1 MLSTPTS
8 LHLDPTKSKP
18 WQKFVPSPSG
28 ASPTASILKRTES
41 PLPSEN
47 GDISDS
53 GNGSVIKRRRVKFS
67 DPPVSEQVEIP
78 RSQLTGGPGSGGT
91 SIVGPNKATMSPS
104 STNSNNIKTPQIE
117 NSKESVVENSSD
129 TENEKAATNNLES
142 QAYSEIV
149 SNDNTDLE
157 EVIDIPLIVKL
168 SKEPISTLLT
178 HLTSK
183 TFYKTAQKSLEEKG
197 VETVADL
204 CKLNLSQF
212 NSLKGLKPPNNLA
225 TIKEAIRKFEKILQ
239 KREIINMANNAL
251 YSNLDSQNALLLP
264 KEAIQDKNVSKL
276 PTAPFMETSS
286 TPDEEDKA
294 LKEIYERPSP
304 SPTEHE
310 QDIATESILK
320 ENDEELEFENDTQCN
335 GAESLSLIEKPKT
348 RESNT
353 VTDTNVAEKA
363 LKSSFDVSS
372 KQTEMESVGDV
383 FQSADHTQE
392 NAAHITDVYD
402 CPTQPIHSGLMP
414 NTVILDSNS
423 EILVTNQE
431 NRNTCIGKP
440 ESSEIA
446 TQTSSDSETKLEDV
460 LKFLETR
467 DVKTLSD
474 VIGKL
479 HGILQEKICKL

>member
-41 PLPSEN
+41 PIPSEY

-53 GNGSVIKRRRVKFS
+53 GNGSAIKRRRVKFS

-104 STNSNNIKTPQIE
+104 SSNSNNIKTQQIE
-117 NSKESVVENSSD
+117 NSKELAIENSSD
-129 TENEKAATNNLES
+129 TENEKAGTNKLES
-142 QAYSEIV
+142 QVYSEIV

-157 EVIDIPLIVKL
+157 EVVDIPLIVKL

-212 NSLKGLKPPNNLA
+212 NGLKGLKPPNNLA

-251 YSNLDSQNALLLP
+251 YSNQDSQNPLLLP

-310 QDIATESILK
+310 QDIATENILK
-320 ENDEELEFENDTQCN
+320 ENGEELEYDNDTQCN
-335 GAESLSLIEKPKT
+335 GDESLSLIEKPKM
-348 RESNT
+348 RESNS
-353 VTDTNVAEKA
+353 VIDNNVAEKA
-363 LKSSFDVSS
+363 LKRSIGESSQQMEV
-372 KQTEMESVGDV
+372 ESVDEV
-383 FQSADHTQE
+383 FQSTDNTHEDT
-392 NAAHITDVYD
+392 AHMPDVYD
-402 CPTQPIHSGLMP
+402 CPTQPIQSGSIP
-414 NTVILDSNS
+414 NKLIPDSNYA
-423 EILVTNQE
+423 ILVTTQE
-431 NRNTCIGKP
+431 NRNTCTVKP

-446 TQTSSDSETKLEDV
+446 TQTSLDSETQLEEV
-460 LKFLETR
+460 LKFLETQ